1 MNGHRSRH
9 VAPCIVL
16 AQWSSVQHPPMEL
29 PAMGLGCWETRG
41 RCGVVWCGECGEE
54 RTAEGAGAGAQSRSC
69 GFGRFGHVLLPQ
81 MLPCPCLPSVRPVY
95 PLKCR
100 ASERMPR
107 QVGAVENW
115 RRHMLCD
122 LRRYPREPPEI
133 SFAVVVNLDAAAQMV

>member
-1 MNGHRSRH
+1 MVTGHVTSLHALCLLNGALSNT
-9 VAPCIVL
+9 L
-16 AQWSSVQHPPMEL
+16 QWSCL
-29 PAMGLGCWETRG
+29 RWLGCWETRG
-41 RCGVVWCGECGEE
+41 RCCVVWCGECGEE

-95 PLKCR
+95 PLKCW
-100 ASERMPR
+100 ASERMLR

-115 RRHMLCD
+115 RRRMLCD